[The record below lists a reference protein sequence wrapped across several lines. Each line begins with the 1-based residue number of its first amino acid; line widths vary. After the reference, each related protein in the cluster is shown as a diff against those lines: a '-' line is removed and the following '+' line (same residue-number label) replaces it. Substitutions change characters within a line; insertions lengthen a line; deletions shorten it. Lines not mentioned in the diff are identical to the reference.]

1 MWVSIQTLLQQHHL
15 SRLCRR
21 TCVLHQVMKPSIA
34 MLLLEATITQGHL
47 RGVGGRGTTQAKMSR
62 QAHQSN
68 RWRTTQKMLRPQHL
82 IMNTWPWR
90 SHPLTPDAAHGSQHK
105 RWPPLYTAPARI
117 SSRTHLYGHT
127 YTRRFHGPY
136 QCYPRL
142 PQWQH
147 QGHTHVVPRKL
158 STRPQSNNHTKKY
171 SHDLPTRFPPNL
183 R

>member
-1 MWVSIQTLLQQHHL
+1 
-15 SRLCRR
+15 
-21 TCVLHQVMKPSIA
+21 MKPSIA

-105 RWPPLYTAPARI
+105 RWPPLYTAPDRI
-117 SSRTHLYGHT
+117 SSRTHPDGHPYTHEDFTALTGHT
-127 YTRRFHGPY
+127 SA
-136 QCYPRL
+136 
-142 PQWQH
+142 
-147 QGHTHVVPRKL
+147 THVLHGGIKATHMLFPENSAQGRSPTTTPR
-158 STRPQSNNHTKKY
+158 Y
-171 SHDLPTRFPPNL
+171 IPTIYQQDFHQT
-183 R
+183 

>member
-90 SHPLTPDAAHGSQHK
+90 SQPLTPDAAHGSQHT
-105 RWPPLYTAPARI
+105 RWPPPYTAPARI

-127 YTRRFHGPY
+127 YSHEDFT
-136 QCYPRL
+136 
-142 PQWQH
+142 
-147 QGHTHVVPRKL
+147 GHTSAIHDFHSGSIKATHMLFPENSAQGRSPTTTPRNIPKIY
-158 STRPQSNNHTKKY
+158 QQDFHQI
-171 SHDLPTRFPPNL
+171 
-183 R
+183 